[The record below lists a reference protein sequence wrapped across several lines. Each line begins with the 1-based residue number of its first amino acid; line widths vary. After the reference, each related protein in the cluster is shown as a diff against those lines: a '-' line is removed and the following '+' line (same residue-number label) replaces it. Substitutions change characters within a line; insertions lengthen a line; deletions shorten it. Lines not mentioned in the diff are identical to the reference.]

1 MMRIKGAR
9 TIEEY
14 RQMQREHVQ
23 RWIDQNFVEGSVAWE
38 FDGSLNV
45 RVTDKTGDSM
55 IVPLQDIN

>member
-1 MMRIKGAR
+1 MRIKGAR

-23 RWIDQNFVEGSVAWE
+23 RWIDQNFVEGSVTWE

-45 RVTDKTGDSM
+45 RVTDKTGDSI